1 MPAARENLASL
12 EDSLG
17 GPPLA
22 VVPWLKANSP
32 RARAVGASRHLG
44 LDDVRRALL
53 SG

>member
-17 GPPLA
+17 LPPLA
-22 VVPWLKANSP
+22 VLPWLEDNSP
-32 RARAVGASRHLG
+32 WARAVAASQHLSRDPV
-44 LDDVRRALL
+44 LRALL